1 MCTVLP
7 RCGGVNRHVYYFCT
21 KARNIDCKNPYI
33 NEPSLIEE
41 LVNLIDKINL
51 DELGVKSKVEEE
63 LARFNKFRVGVL
75 GQKKEANNSDVDIR
89 NYVKY
94 LLRDGT
100 ITEKRELLLF
110 MRSKLVIKDKK
121 IILE

>member
-1 MCTVLP
+1 
-7 RCGGVNRHVYYFCT
+7 
-21 KARNIDCKNPYI
+21 
-33 NEPSLIEE
+33 
-41 LVNLIDKINL
+41 VNLIDKINL

>member
-1 MCTVLP
+1 M
-7 RCGGVNRHVYYFCT
+7 
-21 KARNIDCKNPYI
+21 
-33 NEPSLIEE
+33 
-41 LVNLIDKINL
+41 NLIDKINL

>member
-1 MCTVLP
+1 
-7 RCGGVNRHVYYFCT
+7 
-21 KARNIDCKNPYI
+21 
-33 NEPSLIEE
+33 LIEE

-51 DELGVKSKVEEE
+51 DELGIKSKVEEE

-75 GQKKEANNSDVDIR
+75 GQKKEANNSEVDVR